1 MVRSMENVEKK
12 GMAESLYRQGTE
24 SFSKGKYQETIEAL
38 TNCLSIEKTED
49 YEYLES
55 EAYNTL
61 GMLFFFAGYETIALD
76 YYLSALES
84 GRRQYNTGGVVSA
97 FLNIGL
103 LYQAGKE
110 YSRAM
115 SYYQQ
120 AKEAAEQDLRS
131 SAVLLVLYA
140 DIQIAQLYC
149 RMGQYKEAK
158 HLYKEIGNF
167 TKVVADG
174 EFLLTKCILDIL
186 LAEHEAD
193 YQRVHLLTE
202 EIMNH
207 LREDEQFVEQID
219 FYVDVCEMMF
229 TFGSVK
235 ETRIILDLIR
245 EKIKDTDFLRLKI
258 RIEQIEVN
266 YQKEYGRERDYRE
279 ACKRYIKLHAQYEAL
294 MIEFRRKNLKNVA
307 GMQKLEEQKRE
318 FERRSM
324 HDLATGLLNKKA
336 FCHKVE
342 QALMEHSGD
351 TMHAM
356 IFLDIDNF
364 KQVNDSFGHL
374 LGDEV
379 IRALSDKLQE
389 HFAEKCIC
397 GRFGGDEFNVF
408 IGEVEDMLD
417 LECQIEGFREDFSE
431 LGFGKEGELYVT
443 LSIGVSYNTGMR
455 VSYQAML
462 ACADEALEKAK
473 EYGKNRVS
481 YYEIK
486 RGIYNYA

>member
-1 MVRSMENVEKK
+1 MENVAKK
-12 GMAESLYRQGTE
+12 EMAEALYQRGIA

-38 TNCLSIEKTED
+38 TNCLSMEKAEQ
-49 YEYLES
+49 YEYLEAD
-55 EAYNTL
+55 AYNTL
-61 GMLFFFAGYETIALD
+61 GMLFFFTGYETIALD

-84 GRRQYNTGGVVSA
+84 ARRQYNTGGVVSA

-115 SYYQQ
+115 MYYQQ

-131 SAVLLVLYA
+131 NDVLLVLYA

-158 HLYKEIGNF
+158 HLYKEIENF
-167 TKVVADG
+167 TKVVADE
-174 EFLLTKCILDIL
+174 EFLLTKWMLDIF
-186 LAEHEAD
+186 LADHMAD
-193 YQRVHLLTE
+193 YTRVHLLTE
-202 EIMNH
+202 EIITH
-207 LREDEQFVEQID
+207 LREDEQFIEQID

-229 TFGSVK
+229 AYGNVR
-235 ETRIILDLIR
+235 ETRMILDLIR

-266 YQKEYGRERDYRE
+266 YQKEYGREIDYKE

-294 MIEFRRKNLKNVA
+294 LMEFRRKNLENMA
-307 GMQKLEEQKRE
+307 SMQKLEEQKRE
-318 FERRSM
+318 FERRSR

-336 FCHKVE
+336 FRHEVE

-351 TMHAM
+351 TMNAM
-356 IFLDIDNF
+356 VFLDIDNF
-364 KQVNDSFGHL
+364 KLVNDSFGHL

-379 IRALSDKLQE
+379 ICALSDKIQE

-408 IGEVEDMLD
+408 IREVEDMLD
-417 LECQIEGFREDFSE
+417 LERQIESFRESFSK
-431 LGFGKEGELYVT
+431 LGFGEEGEIYVT
-443 LSIGVSYNTGMR
+443 LSIGVSYNSGMS
-455 VSYQAML
+455 VSYQSML

>member
-1 MVRSMENVEKK
+1 MDNVAKK
-12 GMAESLYRQGTE
+12 EMAEALYQRGIE

-38 TNCLSIEKTED
+38 TNCLSMEKAEQ
-49 YEYLES
+49 YEYLETD
-55 EAYNTL
+55 AYNTL
-61 GMLFFFAGYETIALD
+61 GMLFFFTGYETIALD

-84 GRRQYNTGGVVSA
+84 ARRQYNTGGVVSA

-115 SYYQQ
+115 MYYQQ

-131 SAVLLVLYA
+131 NDVLLVLYA

-158 HLYKEIGNF
+158 HLYKEIENF
-167 TKVVADG
+167 TKVVADE
-174 EFLLTKCILDIL
+174 EFLLTKWILDIF
-186 LAEHEAD
+186 LADHVAD
-193 YQRVHLLTE
+193 YIRVHLLAE
-202 EIMNH
+202 EIINH
-207 LREDEQFVEQID
+207 LREDEQFIEQID
-219 FYVDVCEMMF
+219 FYVDVCELMF
-229 TFGSVK
+229 TYGNVR
-235 ETRIILDLIR
+235 ETRMILDLIR

-266 YQKEYGRERDYRE
+266 YQKEYGREIDYQE
-279 ACKRYIKLHAQYEAL
+279 SCKRYINLHTQYEAL
-294 MIEFRRKNLKNVA
+294 LSEFRRKNLENMA
-307 GMQKLEEQKRE
+307 SMQKLEEQKRE
-318 FERRSM
+318 FERRSR

-336 FCHKVE
+336 FRHEVE
-342 QALMEHSGD
+342 QALMEHSSD
-351 TMHAM
+351 TINAM

-364 KQVNDSFGHL
+364 KLVNDSFGHL

-379 IRALSDKLQE
+379 ICALSDKLQE

-408 IGEVEDMLD
+408 IREVDDMLD
-417 LECQIEGFREDFSE
+417 LEQRIEEFREAFSKC
-431 LGFGKEGELYVT
+431 GFGEKGEIYVT
-443 LSIGVSYNTGMR
+443 LSIGVSYNSGMS
-455 VSYQAML
+455 VSYQSML

-486 RGIYNYA
+486 RGIYSYA

>member
-1 MVRSMENVEKK
+1 MENVAKKEMAEALYQK
-12 GMAESLYRQGTE
+12 GMA
-24 SFSKGKYQETIEAL
+24 SFAKGKYQETIESL
-38 TNCLSIEKTED
+38 TNCLSMEKTEQ
-49 YEYLES
+49 YEYLEAD
-55 EAYNTL
+55 AYNTL
-61 GMLFFFAGYETIALD
+61 GMLFFFTGYETIALD

-84 GRRQYNTGGVVSA
+84 ARRQYNTGGVVSA

-115 SYYQQ
+115 MYYQQ

-131 SAVLLVLYA
+131 NDVLLVLYA

-158 HLYKEIGNF
+158 HLYKEIENF
-167 TKVVADG
+167 TKLVADE
-174 EFLLTKCILDIL
+174 EFLLTKWTLDIFL
-186 LAEHEAD
+186 AD
-193 YQRVHLLTE
+193 YVADYTRVHLLTE
-202 EIMNH
+202 EIINH
-207 LREDEQFVEQID
+207 LREDEQFIEQID

-229 TFGSVK
+229 AYGNVR
-235 ETRIILDLIR
+235 ETRMILDLIR

-266 YQKEYGRERDYRE
+266 YQKEYGREIDYKE

-294 MIEFRRKNLKNVA
+294 LTEFRRKNLENMA
-307 GMQKLEEQKRE
+307 SMQKLEEQKRE
-318 FERRSM
+318 FERRSR

-336 FCHKVE
+336 FRHEVE

-351 TMHAM
+351 TINAM

-364 KQVNDSFGHL
+364 KLVNDSFGHL

-379 IRALSDKLQE
+379 IEALSDKIQE

-408 IGEVEDMLD
+408 ICEVEDMLD
-417 LECQIEGFREDFSE
+417 LERQIEGFREAFSKI
-431 LGFGKEGELYVT
+431 GFGEEREIYVT
-443 LSIGVSYNTGMR
+443 LSIGVSYNSGMS
-455 VSYQAML
+455 VSYQSML